1 MGLFLVTGGSGFV
14 GSNLCAK
21 LVQSGHEVVSV
32 DNYSNGLTSNEVP
45 GVVYVNDD
53 VALESTWEKLRKYRF
68 NAVFHLAAQSS
79 NATSFKKPRL
89 DLEANQ
95 ISTLHVLEYCK
106 TQGIKRLIFTSSM
119 SVYGNPSVTPT
130 PSSEIPNP
138 QTFYAVHKATSE
150 SYIRFSN
157 DLNWTIFRLYT
168 TYGSGQNMSNLEQ
181 GLVKIFL
188 GFILRNEPVRVHG
201 SLDRI
206 RDIIHV
212 SDVVEAL
219 MLSIDQEKSHNKI
232 YNLGSG
238 VTLTVREIIEQLL
251 LNYGKPLD
259 YPIITEQA
267 DQGDPF
273 ITHAEIKD
281 VRADLNWEPRISPQT
296 GILMTI
302 KKYIKES

>member
-14 GSNLCAK
+14 GTNLCAK

-32 DNYSNGLTSNEVP
+32 DNYSNGLASNEVP
-45 GVVYVNDD
+45 GVVYINDD
-53 VALESTWEKLRKYRF
+53 VALESTWEKLWKFKF

-79 NATSFKKPRL
+79 NATSFKNPRL

-95 ISTLHVLEYCK
+95 ISTLHALEYCK
-106 TQGIKRLIFTSSM
+106 SQGIKRLIFTSSM
-119 SVYGNPSVTPT
+119 SVYGNPNVTPT

-138 QTFYAVHKATSE
+138 QTFYAAHKATSE

-188 GFILRNEPVRVHG
+188 GFIMRNEPIRVHG

-206 RDIIHV
+206 RDIVHV

-251 LNYGKPLD
+251 VSYGRPLD
-259 YPIITEQA
+259 YPIITEEA

-273 ITHAEIKD
+273 VTHAEIED
-281 VRADLNWEPRISPQT
+281 VRADLDWEPRISPQT
-296 GILMTI
+296 GILLTI

>member
-21 LVQSGHEVVSV
+21 LVQTGHEVVSV
-32 DNYSNGLTSNEVP
+32 DNYSNGLTSNEIP
-45 GVVYVNDD
+45 GVVYINDD
-53 VALESTWEKLRKYRF
+53 VALESTWEKLRKFNF

-79 NATSFKKPRL
+79 NATSFKSPRL

-95 ISTLHVLEYCK
+95 ISTLHALEYCK
-106 TQGIKRLIFTSSM
+106 TQDIKRLIFTSSM
-119 SVYGNPSVTPT
+119 SVYGNPNVTPT

-150 SYIRFSN
+150 SYIKFSN

-188 GFILRNEPVRVHG
+188 GFILRNEPIRVHG

-219 MLSIDQEKSHNKI
+219 VLAINQEKSHHKI

-238 VTLTVREIIEQLL
+238 RTLTVRQIIEQLL
-251 LNYGKPLD
+251 ENYGKPSD

-273 ITHAEIKD
+273 ITHAEIDD
-281 VRADLNWEPRISPQT
+281 VKVDLDWEPRISPQT

-302 KKYIKES
+302 KK

>member
-21 LVQSGHEVVSV
+21 LVESGHEVVSV

-53 VALESTWEKLRKYRF
+53 VASVSTWEKLQKYEF

-79 NATSFKKPRL
+79 NATSFKSPRL
-89 DLEANQ
+89 DLESNQ
-95 ISTLHVLEYCK
+95 ISTLHALEYCK

-119 SVYGNPSVTPT
+119 SVYGNPRVTPT

-138 QTFYAVHKATSE
+138 QTFYAVHKASSE

-188 GFILRNEPVRVHG
+188 GFILRNEPIRVHG

-212 SDVVEAL
+212 SDVVDAL
-219 MLSIDQEKSHNKI
+219 ILSINQEKSHKKI

-238 VTLTVREIIEQLL
+238 LTLTVREIIEQLL
-251 LNYGKPLD
+251 VNYGKSLD
-259 YPIITEQA
+259 YPVITEAA

-273 ITHAEIKD
+273 ITHAEIED
-281 VRADLNWEPRISPQT
+281 VMDDLEWEPRISPQT

-302 KKYIKES
+302 EKYIKR

>member
-14 GSNLCAK
+14 GSNLCTR
-21 LVQSGHEVVSV
+21 LIQCGHQVVSV

-45 GVVYVNDD
+45 GVVYQNGD
-53 VALESTWEKLRKYRF
+53 VALESTWEKLQKFNF
-68 NAVFHLAAQSS
+68 NAVFHMAAQSS
-79 NATSFKKPRL
+79 NATSFKTPRL
-89 DLEANQ
+89 DFEANQ
-95 ISTLHVLEYCK
+95 VSTLLALEYCK

-119 SVYGNPSVTPT
+119 SVYGNPRITPT

-138 QTFYAVHKATSE
+138 QTFYAAHKATSE
-150 SYIRFSN
+150 SYIRFSD
-157 DLNWTIFRLYT
+157 DLDWTIFRLYT

-188 GFILRNEPVRVHG
+188 GFILRNEPIKVHG

-219 MLSIDQEKSHNKI
+219 ILSIDQPKSHKNI

-238 VTLTVREIIEQLL
+238 STITVREILEQLL
-251 LNYGKPLD
+251 VNFGKPCD

-273 ITHAEIKD
+273 VTHADIED
-281 VRADLNWEPRISPQT
+281 VKADLGWEPRVSPQK
-296 GILMTI
+296 GIMMTLN
-302 KKYIKES
+302 KYINES